1 MFKKLLSCLCAGF
14 LALSSLGTAQ
24 EADVD
29 MTDPYKML
37 TTVATEAFDALKANK
52 DRIKTDVAFRKELIR
67 EKLLPYVDTAYAAYQ
82 VIGGELK
89 NTSKEQRAAFVDA
102 FAEYIVAS
110 YAEALGKYDDQELVM
125 PAYEQV
131 GSEEKMVN
139 IKFLIRQA
147 GQADLQLVF
156 KVRKNNNTGEWKA
169 YDMVAENI
177 SMLSAKQ
184 SELTPLIRQ
193 KGIDAVTQLLVE
205 HNAQGSADPL
215 VPEA

>member
-1 MFKKLLSCLCAGF
+1 MYKKLLSCLCAGF
-14 LALSSLGTAQ
+14 LALSSLGA
-24 EADVD
+24 AKASDVD

-37 TTVATEAFDALKANK
+37 TTVAAEAFDALKANK

-67 EKLLPYVDTAYAAYQ
+67 QKLLPYVDTAYASYQ

-131 GSEEKMVN
+131 GSDERMVN
-139 IKFLIRQA
+139 IKFLIRKA

-156 KVRKNNNTGEWKA
+156 KVRKNRTTGEWKA

-193 KGIDAVTQLLVE
+193 KGIDAVTQLLIE
-205 HNAQGSADPL
+205 HNAKVSADQP